1 MVTSIDGCMDHLLPL
16 EEMREAALR
25 ITQTSL
31 VEPEALKLRLVNM
44 GYERCAQ
51 VEEAG
56 QFAVRGGIVD
66 IFPLTEESPYR
77 LEFWDDEVDSIRSF
91 DAQSPVSYTH
101 LTLPTIA

>member
-44 GYERCAQ
+44 GL
-51 VEEAG
+51 G
-56 QFAVRGGIVD
+56 PVRPGGG
-66 IFPLTEESPYR
+66 PGTCCPGRHRR
-77 LEFWDDEVDSIRSF
+77 LSR
-91 DAQSPVSYTH
+91 
-101 LTLPTIA
+101 